1 MPLLHV
7 QAQTEMRY
15 RHTITINRITI
26 ILRDEIFM
34 GVMADKLMTVEV
46 VINPFI
52 FRTFSTL
59 ATTQDPAIKLYGLF
73 EIVDGNG

>member
-1 MPLLHV
+1 
-7 QAQTEMRY
+7 
-15 RHTITINRITI
+15 
-26 ILRDEIFM
+26 M

-59 ATTQDPAIKLYGLF
+59 ATTQNPAIKLYGLF